1 MNDFPFQDPF
11 HYIRIQATPINL
23 ADNMAR
29 VSLKNIVGKKNE
41 INAAVLSL
49 MSHLNEPTWI
59 EDEQGKLLLGNAGE
73 GSTSS
78 FPVNLDTEII
88 GWVKGDEKA
97 VMIANLLAYLA
108 GKEAEK
114 KKLGTEVLNL
124 YQELNVIYNF
134 SEKLTQTIDPDVIAQ
149 LTLEQAIHSIPSHS
163 GVLVLWNEE
172 KKQLLIPAKSGEQ
185 LFNEERL
192 RGNPNILL
200 KIGLSGQSEII
211 TDLSLLKEKG
221 IIEDNVHSL
230 IYAAMKVKHRIMGAI
245 ILAGKEVEQYAAAHL
260 KLLVTLAL
268 QSSTAIE
275 SAMLYE
281 KNIREA
287 REREEA
293 ILRIHEV
300 TKKFVPNE
308 FIRSLGKE
316 TLTDVKLG
324 DQVEKIVTVLFTDIR
339 DFTTLSE
346 KMTPE
351 ENFRFVSSF
360 NARLGP
366 VIRSNNGFIN
376 QYLGDSIMAIFP
388 ENPEDALRAA
398 VGMQKA
404 VHELNEERKSMGLA
418 PIRAGIGMHTGSLIM
433 GITGDEHR
441 MDAATISDTVN
452 TAARIESLTKYYR
465 SPLLLSDHTL
475 QYLNGQNKFHFRHL
489 GGVRLKGKNNLLTII
504 ECINGFDDRQFER
517 KLQTLSLF
525 NEAMTSYHD
534 QQFENAL
541 QIFQNILTQDPD
553 DLTAIH
559 FLEKTKK
566 YLREGVPNNWTGAE
580 EMVSK

>member
-1 MNDFPFQDPF
+1 
-11 HYIRIQATPINL
+11 
-23 ADNMAR
+23 MAR

-41 INAAVLSL
+41 INTTVLAL
-49 MSHLNEPTWI
+49 MDQLKEATWI
-59 EDEQGKLLLGNAGE
+59 EDENGKLLLGSPTKTPG
-73 GSTSS
+73 SS
-78 FPVNLDTEII
+78 FPINLENEII
-88 GWVKGDEKA
+88 GWVKGDENSLI
-97 VMIANLLAYLA
+97 IANLLAYLVQ
-108 GKEAEK
+108 KEAEK

-134 SEKLTQTIDPDVIAQ
+134 SEQLTQTIDPDVIAQ
-149 LTLEQAIHSIPSHS
+149 LTLEQAIHSIPSDS
-163 GVLVLWNEE
+163 GVIVLWNEE
-172 KKQLLIPAKSGEQ
+172 KKQLGVPARSGEL
-185 LFNEERL
+185 LFNEEQL
-192 RGNPNILL
+192 RNNPGVLL

-221 IIEDNVHSL
+221 IIENDVHSL

-245 ILAGKEVEQYAAAHL
+245 ILAGKNVEQYSAAHL

-293 ILRIHEV
+293 MLRIHEV
-300 TKKFVPNE
+300 TKKFVPHE

-351 ENFRFVSSF
+351 ENFHFVSSF

-404 VHELNEERKSMGLA
+404 VHELNKERKELGL
-418 PIRAGIGMHTGSLIM
+418 PSIRAGIGMHTGSLIM
-433 GITGDEHR
+433 GITGDEFR

-452 TAARIESLTKYYR
+452 TAARIESLTKYYK

-475 QYLNGQNKFHFRHL
+475 QYLNEQNGFHFRHL
-489 GGVRLKGKNNLLTII
+489 GSVRLKGKNNLLSII
-504 ECINGFDDRQFER
+504 ECINGFEELQFER
-517 KLQTLSLF
+517 KLQTISLF
-525 NEAMTSYHD
+525 STAMSNYHE

-541 QIFQNILTQDPD
+541 QLFQTILTNDPD
-553 DLTAIH
+553 DLTAH
-559 FLEKTKK
+559 YFLTNTKK
-566 YLREGVPNNWTGAE
+566 YLREGVPKNWTGAE
-580 EMVSK
+580 EMVNK

>member
-1 MNDFPFQDPF
+1 
-11 HYIRIQATPINL
+11 
-23 ADNMAR
+23 MAR

-41 INAAVLSL
+41 INTAVLAL
-49 MSHLNEPTWI
+49 MDQLKETTWI
-59 EDEQGKLLLGNAGE
+59 EDENGKSLLGNPTENPG
-73 GSTSS
+73 SS
-78 FPVNLDTEII
+78 FPVNLDNEII
-88 GWVKGDEKA
+88 GWVKGDENSST
-97 VMIANLLAYLA
+97 IANLLAYLA
-108 GKEAEK
+108 QKEAEK

-134 SEKLTQTIDPDVIAQ
+134 SEQLTQTIDPDVIAQ
-149 LTLEQAIHSIPSHS
+149 LTLEQAIHSIPSDS
-163 GVLVLWNEE
+163 GVIVLWNEE
-172 KKQLLIPAKSGEQ
+172 KKQLGVPARSGEL
-185 LFNEERL
+185 LFNEEQL
-192 RGNPNILL
+192 RNNPGVLL

-211 TDLSLLKEKG
+211 TDLSLLKERG
-221 IIEDNVHSL
+221 IIENNVQSL

-245 ILAGKEVEQYAAAHL
+245 ILAGKNVEQYSAAHL

-293 ILRIHEV
+293 MLRIHEV
-300 TKKFVPNE
+300 TKKFVPHE

-351 ENFRFVSSF
+351 ENFHFVSSF

-404 VHELNEERKSMGLA
+404 VHELNKERKEVGL
-418 PIRAGIGMHTGSLIM
+418 PSIRAGIGMHTGSLIM
-433 GITGDEHR
+433 GITGDEFR

-452 TAARIESLTKYYR
+452 TAARIESLTKYYK

-475 QYLNGQNKFHFRHL
+475 QYLNGQTDFHFRHL
-489 GGVRLKGKNNLLTII
+489 GSVKLKGKNNLLSIV
-504 ECINGFDDRQFER
+504 ECINGFDELQFER
-517 KLQTLSLF
+517 KQQTLLQF
-525 NEAMTSYHD
+525 NEAMNSYHD

-541 QIFQNILTQDPD
+541 QLFQTILTNDPD
-553 DLTAIH
+553 DLTAHYFITN
-559 FLEKTKK
+559 TKK
-566 YLREGVPNNWTGAE
+566 YLREGVPKNWTGAE

>member
-1 MNDFPFQDPF
+1 
-11 HYIRIQATPINL
+11 
-23 ADNMAR
+23 MAR

-41 INAAVLSL
+41 INSAVLAL
-49 MSHLNEPTWI
+49 IDQLKETTWI
-59 EDEQGKLLLGNAGE
+59 EDENGKLLLGDPTETPG
-73 GSTSS
+73 SS
-78 FPVNLDTEII
+78 FPVSLDNEII
-88 GWVKGDEKA
+88 GWVKGDGKSL
-97 VMIANLLAYLA
+97 MIANLLAYLA
-108 GKEAEK
+108 QKEAEK
-114 KKLGTEVLNL
+114 KKLGTEVLSL

-134 SEKLTQTIDPDVIAQ
+134 SEQLTETIDPDVIAQ
-149 LTLEQAIHSIPSHS
+149 LTLEQAVHSIPSHS
-163 GVLVLWNEE
+163 GVIVLWNEE
-172 KKQLLIPAKSGEQ
+172 KKQLVVPARSGEQ
-185 LFNEERL
+185 LFNEEQL
-192 RGNPNILL
+192 RNNPGVLL

-221 IIEDNVHSL
+221 IIENDVHSL

-245 ILAGKEVEQYAAAHL
+245 ILAGKNVEQYSAAHL

-293 ILRIHEV
+293 MLRIHEV
-300 TKKFVPNE
+300 TKKFVPHE

-351 ENFRFVSSF
+351 ENFKFVSSF

-366 VIRSNNGFIN
+366 IIRSNNGFIN

-388 ENPEDALRAA
+388 ENPENALRAA

-404 VHELNEERKSMGLA
+404 VHELNKERKEVDL
-418 PIRAGIGMHTGSLIM
+418 PTIRAGIGMHTGSLIM
-433 GITGDEHR
+433 GITGDEFR

-452 TAARIESLTKYYR
+452 TAARIESLTKYYK

-475 QYLNGQNKFHFRHL
+475 QFLNVQNGFHFRHL
-489 GGVRLKGKNNLLTII
+489 GSVKLKGKNNLLSIV
-504 ECINGFDDRQFER
+504 ECINGFDELQLER
-517 KLQTLSLF
+517 KLQTLSQF
-525 NEAMTSYHD
+525 NEAMGSYHD

-541 QIFQNILTQDPD
+541 QIFQTILTNDPD
-553 DLTAIH
+553 DLTAH
-559 FLEKTKK
+559 YFLTNTKK
-566 YLREGVPNNWTGAE
+566 YLREGVPKNWTGAE

>member
-1 MNDFPFQDPF
+1 MASVREQ
-11 HYIRIQATPINL
+11 IRN
-23 ADNMAR
+23 
-29 VSLKNIVGKKNE
+29 
-41 INAAVLSL
+41 
-49 MSHLNEPTWI
+49 
-59 EDEQGKLLLGNAGE
+59 
-73 GSTSS
+73 
-78 FPVNLDTEII
+78 
-88 GWVKGDEKA
+88 
-97 VMIANLLAYLA
+97 
-108 GKEAEK
+108 
-114 KKLGTEVLNL
+114 
-124 YQELNVIYNF
+124 
-134 SEKLTQTIDPDVIAQ
+134 
-149 LTLEQAIHSIPSHS
+149 
-163 GVLVLWNEE
+163 
-172 KKQLLIPAKSGEQ
+172 
-185 LFNEERL
+185 
-192 RGNPNILL
+192 NPGILL

-221 IIEDNVHSL
+221 IIEKDVHSL

-245 ILAGKEVEQYAAAHL
+245 ILAGKEVEQYSAAHL

-316 TLTDVKLG
+316 SLTDVKLG

-351 ENFRFVSSF
+351 ENFHFVSSF

-366 VIRSNNGFIN
+366 IIRSNNGFIN

-388 ENPEDALRAA
+388 EDPIDALQAA
-398 VGMQKA
+398 INMQKA
-404 VHELNEERKSMGLA
+404 IHELNEERKQNKLQ
-418 PIRAGIGMHTGSLIM
+418 PIKAGIGMHTGSLIM

-465 SPLLLSDHTL
+465 SPLLLSEHTL
-475 QYLNGQNKFHFRHL
+475 HYLNGQNKFHFRHL
-489 GGVRLKGKNNLLTII
+489 GNVRLKGKNNLLNII
-504 ECINGFDDRQFER
+504 ECINGFDDAEFER

-525 NEAMTSYHD
+525 NDAMNAYRD

-541 QIFQNILTQDPD
+541 HSFQTILAQDPD
-553 DLTAIH
+553 DLTTIY
-559 FLEKTKK
+559 FLDKTKK
-566 YLREGVPNNWTGAE
+566 YLREGVPKNWSGAE

>member
-1 MNDFPFQDPF
+1 
-11 HYIRIQATPINL
+11 
-23 ADNMAR
+23 MAR

-41 INAAVLSL
+41 INTAVLAL
-49 MSHLNEPTWI
+49 MNQLNEATWI
-59 EDEQGKLLLGNAGE
+59 EDENGKLLLGNRTETPG
-73 GSTSS
+73 SS
-78 FPVNLDTEII
+78 FPVSLDNEII
-88 GWVKGDEKA
+88 GWVKGDEKSI
-97 VMIANLLAYLA
+97 MIANLLAYLA
-108 GKEAEK
+108 QKEAEK
-114 KKLGTEVLNL
+114 KKLGTEVLSL

-134 SEKLTQTIDPDVIAQ
+134 SEQLTETIDPDVIAQ
-149 LTLEQAIHSIPSHS
+149 LTLEQAVHSIPSHS
-163 GVLVLWNEE
+163 GVIVLWNEE
-172 KKQLLIPAKSGEQ
+172 KKQLVVPAKSGEQ
-185 LFNEERL
+185 LFNEEQL
-192 RGNPNILL
+192 RNNPGVLL

-221 IIEDNVHSL
+221 IIENDVHSL

-245 ILAGKEVEQYAAAHL
+245 ILAGKNVEQYSAAHL

-293 ILRIHEV
+293 MLRIHEV
-300 TKKFVPNE
+300 TKKFVPHE

-351 ENFRFVSSF
+351 ENFHFVSSF

-404 VHELNEERKSMGLA
+404 VHELNKERKELGL
-418 PIRAGIGMHTGSLIM
+418 PSIRAGIGMHTGSLIM
-433 GITGDEHR
+433 GITGDEFR

-452 TAARIESLTKYYR
+452 TAARIESLTKYYK

-475 QYLNGQNKFHFRHL
+475 QYLNGQNGFHFRHL
-489 GGVRLKGKNNLLTII
+489 GSVRLKGKNNLLSII
-504 ECINGFDDRQFER
+504 ECINGFEELQFER
-517 KLQTLSLF
+517 KLQTISLF
-525 NEAMTSYHD
+525 STAMNSYHD

-541 QIFQNILTQDPD
+541 QHFQTILTNDPD
-553 DLTAIH
+553 DLTANY
-559 FLEKTKK
+559 FLTNTKK
-566 YLREGVPNNWTGAE
+566 YLREGVPKNWTGAE

>member
-1 MNDFPFQDPF
+1 
-11 HYIRIQATPINL
+11 
-23 ADNMAR
+23 MAR

-41 INAAVLSL
+41 VNSAVLAL
-49 MSHLNEPTWI
+49 IGQLNETTWI
-59 EDEQGKLLLGNAGE
+59 EDENGKLLLGTPTE
-73 GSTSS
+73 TSTAV
-78 FPVNLDTEII
+78 FPVKLDDEII
-88 GWVKGDEKA
+88 GWVKGDENS
-97 VMIANLLAYLA
+97 VMIANLLGYLSQ
-108 GKEAEK
+108 KEAEK

-149 LTLEQAIHSIPSHS
+149 LTLEQAVHSIPSHS
-163 GVLVLWNEE
+163 GVIILWNEE
-172 KKQLLIPAKSGEQ
+172 KKQLMTPAKSGES
-185 LFNEERL
+185 LFNEEGIRN
-192 RGNPNILL
+192 NPGVLL
-200 KIGLSGQSEII
+200 KIGLGGQSEII
-211 TDLSLLKEKG
+211 TDLSLLKEKE
-221 IIEDNVHSL
+221 IIEGDVHSI

-245 ILAGKEVEQYAAAHL
+245 ILAGKAVEQYSAAHL

-281 KNIREA
+281 KNIREV

-346 KMTPE
+346 KMTPD

-388 ENPEDALRAA
+388 DDPQDALHAA
-398 VGMQKA
+398 IGMQKA
-404 VHELNEERKSMGLA
+404 VHELNEERKEIGLP

-433 GITGDEHR
+433 GITGDEFR

-452 TAARIESLTKYYR
+452 TAARIESLTKFYK

-475 QYLNGQNKFHFRHL
+475 QYLNDQNNFHFRHL
-489 GGVRLKGKNNLLTII
+489 GNVRLKGKNNILTII
-504 ECINGFDDRQFER
+504 ECINGFDDTQFER

-525 NEAMTSYHD
+525 NDAMSSYHD
-534 QQFENAL
+534 QQFESAL
-541 QIFQNILTQDPD
+541 QSFQNILLQDPD
-553 DLTAIH
+553 DLTTIY
-559 FLEKTKK
+559 FLDNTKK
-566 YLREGVPNNWTGAE
+566 YLREGVPRNWTGAE
-580 EMVSK
+580 EMISK

>member
-1 MNDFPFQDPF
+1 
-11 HYIRIQATPINL
+11 
-23 ADNMAR
+23 MAR

-41 INAAVLSL
+41 INTAVLAL
-49 MSHLNEPTWI
+49 MDQLKETTWI
-59 EDEQGKLLLGNAGE
+59 EDENGKLLLGIPTETPG
-73 GSTSS
+73 SS
-78 FPVNLDTEII
+78 FPVNLDNEII
-88 GWVKGDEKA
+88 GWVKGDQNSL
-97 VMIANLLAYLA
+97 MIANLLAYLVQ
-108 GKEAEK
+108 KEAEK

-134 SEKLTQTIDPDVIAQ
+134 SEQLTQTIDPDVIAQ
-149 LTLEQAIHSIPSHS
+149 LTLEQAIHSIPSDS
-163 GVLVLWNEE
+163 GVIVLWNEE
-172 KKQLLIPAKSGEQ
+172 KKQLGVPARSGEL
-185 LFNEERL
+185 LFNQEQL
-192 RGNPNILL
+192 RNNPGVLL

-221 IIEDNVHSL
+221 IIETDVHSL

-245 ILAGKEVEQYAAAHL
+245 ILAGKNVDQYSAAHL

-293 ILRIHEV
+293 MLRIHEV
-300 TKKFVPNE
+300 TKKFVPHE

-351 ENFRFVSSF
+351 ENFHFVSSF

-404 VHELNEERKSMGLA
+404 VHELNKERKELGLSS
-418 PIRAGIGMHTGSLIM
+418 IRAGIGMHTGSLIM
-433 GITGDEHR
+433 GITGDEFR

-452 TAARIESLTKYYR
+452 TAARIESLTKYYK

-475 QYLNGQNKFHFRHL
+475 QYLNGQNNFHFRHL
-489 GGVRLKGKNNLLTII
+489 GSVKLKGKNNLLSIV
-504 ECINGFDDRQFER
+504 ECINGFDELQFER
-517 KLQTLSLF
+517 KLQSLSLF
-525 NEAMTSYHD
+525 STAMSSYHD

-541 QIFQNILTQDPD
+541 QLFQTILTNDPD
-553 DLTAIH
+553 DLTAH
-559 FLEKTKK
+559 YFLNNTKK
-566 YLREGVPNNWTGAE
+566 YLREGVPTNWTGAE
-580 EMVSK
+580 EMISK

>member
-1 MNDFPFQDPF
+1 
-11 HYIRIQATPINL
+11 
-23 ADNMAR
+23 MAR

-41 INAAVLSL
+41 INSAVLAL
-49 MSHLNEPTWI
+49 MDQLKEATWI
-59 EDEQGKLLLGNAGE
+59 EDENGKLLLGNPTETPG
-73 GSTSS
+73 SS
-78 FPVNLDTEII
+78 FPVSLDNEII
-88 GWVKGDEKA
+88 GWVKGDENSL
-97 VMIANLLAYLA
+97 MIANLLAYLA
-108 GKEAEK
+108 QKEAEK

-134 SEKLTQTIDPDVIAQ
+134 SEQLTETIDPDVIAQ
-149 LTLEQAIHSIPSHS
+149 LTLEQAVHSIPSHS
-163 GVLVLWNEE
+163 GVIVLWNEE
-172 KKQLLIPAKSGEQ
+172 KKQLAVPARSGEE
-185 LFNEERL
+185 LFNEEQL
-192 RGNPNILL
+192 RNNPGVLL

-221 IIEDNVHSL
+221 IIENDVHSL

-245 ILAGKEVEQYAAAHL
+245 ILAGKNVEQYSAAHL
-260 KLLVTLAL
+260 TLLVTLAL

-293 ILRIHEV
+293 MLRIHEV
-300 TKKFVPNE
+300 TKKFVPHE

-351 ENFRFVSSF
+351 ENFHFVSSF

-404 VHELNEERKSMGLA
+404 VHELNKERKEVGL
-418 PIRAGIGMHTGSLIM
+418 PSIRAGIGMHTGSLIM
-433 GITGDEHR
+433 GITGDEFR

-452 TAARIESLTKYYR
+452 TAARIESLTKYYK

-475 QYLNGQNKFHFRHL
+475 QYLNEQNGFHFRHL
-489 GGVRLKGKNNLLTII
+489 GSVRLKGKNNLLSII
-504 ECINGFDDRQFER
+504 ECINGFEELQFER

-525 NEAMTSYHD
+525 SNAMTSYHD

-541 QIFQNILTQDPD
+541 QLFQTILTNDPD
-553 DLTAIH
+553 DLTANY
-559 FLEKTKK
+559 FLTNTKK
-566 YLREGVPNNWTGAE
+566 YLREGVPHNWTGAE
-580 EMVSK
+580 EMVNK